1 MLDLIKYK
9 WENYGFKFHL
19 IGFFNHMLL
28 LILLITYN
36 IRVYINDNLYTY
48 IENKEKPHG
57 VERIRL
63 DPHGNDFAFIL
74 LIGIAYPFIY
84 LIF

>member
-1 MLDLIKYK
+1 
-9 WENYGFKFHL
+9 
-19 IGFFNHMLL
+19 MLL